1 MAPPAARV
9 LAVLELLQ
17 DRPGLTGPAIA
28 AELGVDPRT
37 VRRYVTTLQE
47 MGIPVEGT
55 TGRYGG
61 YRLLPGFR
69 LPPLMFNAE
78 EAVGLAVALLASR
91 GTAGDDQPPA
101 VASAF
106 AKIRR
111 VLPHD
116 LARQLDALQ
125 NVAASPADE
134 RPVVSGFPDPGVLAT
149 LARCVLAR
157 QRCSIVHRGAD
168 DLDSRREVDAYG
180 IVTLHGRWYV
190 HGYCHWRRDLRTFR
204 VDRIVRAS
212 ARPQRFVPPGD
223 LDVLASVER
232 SLVLGRAHRIEIVV
246 DAPLEGVRAAL
257 PRSFARLEPI
267 DEQTTLLQ
275 SSTDNLDWFAW
286 RIGDLEFDLH
296 VRTPTALRQSL
307 RRNAAALLR
316 MADA

>member
-1 MAPPAARV
+1 MAQPAARV

-28 AELGVDPRT
+28 ADLGVDPRT

-91 GTAGDDQPPA
+91 GTAGDDLPPA

-157 QRCSIVHRGAD
+157 QRCTSSIGVPTISTAD
-168 DLDSRREVDAYG
+168 VRSTRTASSRCTAVGMCTGTATGDATYAHSG
-180 IVTLHGRWYV
+180 ST
-190 HGYCHWRRDLRTFR
+190 
-204 VDRIVRAS
+204 AS
-212 ARPQRFVPPGD
+212 C
-223 LDVLASVER
+223 
-232 SLVLGRAHRIEIVV
+232 GRAHGRNDSFRRATSTCSLPSNAHWSS
-246 DAPLEGVRAAL
+246 DALTA
-257 PRSFARLEPI
+257 SKS
-267 DEQTTLLQ
+267 
-275 SSTDNLDWFAW
+275 SSTRL
-286 RIGDLEFDLH
+286 
-296 VRTPTALRQSL
+296 
-307 RRNAAALLR
+307 
-316 MADA
+316 